1 MRINPPGPGAGL
13 TRLPGYESEPLN
25 ELETMTDQQGQSPTK
40 WFERHPKKTIAGLVL
55 ILILAATYG
64 AEKLLAYIN
73 HTHNLVLFTERR
85 YINLREIPPLIDTQ
99 DVPPDKDVQASDG
112 LVQKPYRV
120 RTDTRGFIL
129 PYNRYEKPDLTLVF
143 LGASTVA
150 CIYVEEEN
158 RYPYLVGQLLA
169 QKTGKKVTSI
179 NSGVGG
185 NNSLHSLDILLN
197 KIIPARP
204 DVVVMMHNIN
214 DLVTLLYDRTY
225 WSNNPT
231 RAAIVNFSF
240 YKNLT
245 GLKALSTLARDMYI
259 PNLHAAT
266 RILSKKIFGK
276 KVKDPE
282 DEFASIRGKRL
293 TVDQAAILDEFR
305 MNLNTFINICRA
317 RRITPVLMTQ
327 FNRYKPDP
335 DPKVIKA
342 MQGFE
347 SDSKIPMGVF
357 MELYA
362 QFNDAIREVGKQ
374 NGVLVI
380 DLAALI
386 PQDKQYMYDVVHL
399 NTRGSQ
405 LAAQLISDRLQPL
418 APR

>member
-1 MRINPPGPGAGL
+1 MA
-13 TRLPGYESEPLN
+13 
-25 ELETMTDQQGQSPTK
+25 DQQGQSPQN
-40 WFERHPKKTIAGLVL
+40 WFERHPQKTIFWLVL
-55 ILILAATYG
+55 IFILASAFG

-85 YINLREIPPLIDTQ
+85 YINLREILPGIDTV
-99 DVPPDKDVQASDG
+99 DVPPNRAVRDSDG

-120 RTDTRGFIL
+120 RTDAQGFIL
-129 PYNRYEKPDLTLVF
+129 PDNRHEKPDLTLVF
-143 LGASTVA
+143 LGGSTVA

-158 RYPYLVGQLLA
+158 RFPYLVGQFLA
-169 QKTGKKVTSI
+169 QKTGKKITSI

-197 KIIPARP
+197 KIIPVRP

-214 DLVTLLYDRTY
+214 DLVALIYDRTY
-225 WSNNPT
+225 WSKNPT

-245 GLKALSTLARDMYI
+245 GLKAITTLARDLYI

-266 RILSKKIFGK
+266 RLLSKKIFGK
-276 KVKDPE
+276 KIKDPD
-282 DEFASIRGKRL
+282 DEFAYIRGKKL
-293 TVDQAAILDEFR
+293 TVDAAAILDEFK
-305 MNLNTFINICRA
+305 MNLQTFINICQA

-327 FNRYKPDP
+327 FNRYRDNP
-335 DPKVIKA
+335 DPKVLKA

-347 SDSKIPMGVF
+347 SDSGIPMGEF
-357 MELYA
+357 IALYA
-362 QFNDAIREVGKQ
+362 RFNQAIREVGKA

-405 LAAQLISDRLQPL
+405 LAAQLISERLQSL
-418 APR
+418 VPR

>member
-1 MRINPPGPGAGL
+1 MA
-13 TRLPGYESEPLN
+13 
-25 ELETMTDQQGQSPTK
+25 DQQSQSPPN
-40 WFERHPKKTIAGLVL
+40 WFERHPKKTIVGLVV

-64 AEKLLAYIN
+64 AEKLLASIN

-85 YINLREIPPLIDTQ
+85 YINLREILPGVDTV
-99 DVPPDKDVQASDG
+99 DVPTDKTVRESDD

-120 RTDTRGFIL
+120 RTDARGFML
-129 PYNRYEKPDLTLVF
+129 PYNRYEKPDLSLVF

-158 RYPYLVGQLLA
+158 RYPYLVGQLLE
-169 QKTGKKVTSI
+169 QKTGKKITSI

-214 DLVTLLYDRTY
+214 DLVALIYDRTY
-225 WSNNPT
+225 WSKNPT

-276 KVKDPE
+276 KLKDPD
-282 DEFASIRGKRL
+282 DEFASIRGKKL
-293 TVDQAAILDEFR
+293 TVDEAHILDEFK

-327 FNRYKPDP
+327 FNRYKGNP

-347 SDSKIPMGVF
+347 SDSKIPMDEF

-362 QFNDAIREVGKQ
+362 KFNDAIREVGKA

-399 NTRGSQ
+399 NTRGSK
-405 LAAQLISDRLQPL
+405 LAAQLISERLQPL
-418 APR
+418 VPR

>member
-1 MRINPPGPGAGL
+1 MA
-13 TRLPGYESEPLN
+13 
-25 ELETMTDQQGQSPTK
+25 DQQGQSSPH
-40 WFERHPKKTIAGLVL
+40 WFERHPKKTIFGLVV
-55 ILILAATYG
+55 ILMLAAAYG
-64 AEKLLAYIN
+64 AEKLLAHIN
-73 HTHNLVLFTERR
+73 RTHNLVLFTDRR
-85 YINLREIPPLIDTQ
+85 YINLREILPGIDTV
-99 DVPPDKDVQASDG
+99 DVPTDKTVRESDG

-120 RTDTRGFIL
+120 RTDARGFIL
-129 PYNRYEKPDLTLVF
+129 PYNRYEKPDLSLIF
-143 LGASTVA
+143 LGGSTVA
-150 CIYVEEEN
+150 CIYVEEE
-158 RYPYLVGQLLA
+158 RRFPYLVGRLLEE
-169 QKTGKKVTSI
+169 KTGKKITSI

-197 KIIPARP
+197 KLIPARP

-214 DLVTLLYDRTY
+214 DLVTLIYDRTY

-231 RAAIVNFSF
+231 RSAIVHFSF

-282 DEFASIRGKRL
+282 DEFAAIRGKQL
-293 TVDQAAILDEFR
+293 TVDEADILAEFK

-317 RRITPVLMTQ
+317 RHITPVLMTQ
-327 FNRYKPDP
+327 FNRYKADP

-347 SDSKIPMGVF
+347 SDSKIPMAEF
-357 MELYA
+357 IKLYA
-362 QFNDAIREVGKQ
+362 RFNDAIREVGQ
-374 NGVLVI
+374 ANGVAVI

-386 PQDKQYMYDVVHL
+386 PQDQQHLYDVVHL
-399 NTRGSQ
+399 NPRGSR
-405 LAAQLISDRLQPL
+405 LAARLISERLYKLVPGFG
-418 APR
+418 PDKN

>member
-1 MRINPPGPGAGL
+1 MA
-13 TRLPGYESEPLN
+13 
-25 ELETMTDQQGQSPTK
+25 DQQGQSPPN
-40 WFERHPKKTIAGLVL
+40 WFERHPKKTILGLVL
-55 ILILAATYG
+55 ILMLAATYG

-73 HTHNLVLFTERR
+73 HTHNLVLFSERR
-85 YINLREIPPLIDTQ
+85 YINLREILPLIDTV
-99 DVPPDKDVQASDG
+99 DVPPDKAVRESDG

-120 RTDTRGFIL
+120 RTDARGFML
-129 PYNRYEKPDLTLVF
+129 PYNRYEKPDLTLFF
-143 LGASTVA
+143 LGGSTVA

-158 RYPYLVGQLLA
+158 RFPYLVGQLLA
-169 QKTGKKVTSI
+169 QKTGKKITSI

-197 KIIPARP
+197 KIIPVRP

-214 DLVTLLYDRTY
+214 DLVALIYDRTY
-225 WSNNPT
+225 WSKNPT

-276 KVKDPE
+276 KVKDPD
-282 DEFASIRGKRL
+282 DEFASIRGKKL
-293 TVDQAAILDEFR
+293 TVDQAHILAEFK
-305 MNLNTFINICRA
+305 MNLSTFINICRA

-327 FNRYKPDP
+327 FNRYKDNP
-335 DPKVIKA
+335 DPKVLKA

-347 SDSKIPMGVF
+347 SDSQIPVGEF
-357 MELYA
+357 MEIYA
-362 QFNDAIREVGKQ
+362 RFNDAIREVGKA

-386 PQDKQYMYDVVHL
+386 PQDKQYIYDVVHL

-405 LAAQLISDRLQPL
+405 LAAQLISQRLQPL
-418 APR
+418 VAR

>member
-1 MRINPPGPGAGL
+1 MA
-13 TRLPGYESEPLN
+13 
-25 ELETMTDQQGQSPTK
+25 DQQGQSPPN
-40 WFERHPKKTIAGLVL
+40 WFERHPKKTILGLVV
-55 ILILAATYG
+55 ILMLAATYG

-73 HTHNLVLFTERR
+73 HTHNLVLFSERR
-85 YINLREIPPLIDTQ
+85 YINLREILPLTDTV
-99 DVPPDKDVQASDG
+99 DVPPDKAVRESDG

-120 RTDTRGFIL
+120 RTDARGFML
-129 PYNRYEKPDLTLVF
+129 PYNRYEKPDLTLIF
-143 LGASTVA
+143 LGGSTVA

-158 RYPYLVGQLLA
+158 RYPYLVGQLLS
-169 QKTGKKVTSI
+169 QRTGKKITSI

-197 KIIPARP
+197 KLIPARP

-214 DLVTLLYDRTY
+214 DLVALIYDQTY
-225 WSNNPT
+225 WSKNPT

-266 RILSKKIFGK
+266 RILSRKIFGK
-276 KVKDPE
+276 KVKDPD
-282 DEFASIRGKRL
+282 DEFAAIRGKKL
-293 TVDQAAILDEFR
+293 TVDQAHILDEFT

-317 RRITPVLMTQ
+317 RRIIPVLMTQ
-327 FNRYKPDP
+327 FNRYKANP
-335 DPKVIKA
+335 DPKVLAA
-342 MQGFE
+342 MKGFE
-347 SDSKIPMGVF
+347 SDSGISVSQF
-357 MELYA
+357 IDLYA
-362 QFNDAIREVGKQ
+362 KFNDAIREVGKA

-386 PQDKQYMYDVVHL
+386 PQDQKYIYDVVHL

-405 LAAQLISDRLQPL
+405 LAAQLISERLEKQVPGFG
-418 APR
+418 PEKN

>member
-1 MRINPPGPGAGL
+1 MA
-13 TRLPGYESEPLN
+13 
-25 ELETMTDQQGQSPTK
+25 DQQGQSPPN
-40 WFERHPKKTIAGLVL
+40 WFERHPKKTIVGLVL
-55 ILILAATYG
+55 ILMLAATYG

-73 HTHNLVLFTERR
+73 HTHNLVLFTEKR
-85 YINLREIPPLIDTQ
+85 YINLREILPGVDTV
-99 DVPPDKDVQASDG
+99 DVPPDKAVRESDG
-112 LVQKPYRV
+112 LIQKPYRV
-120 RTDTRGFIL
+120 RTDARGFML

-143 LGASTVA
+143 LGGSTVA

-158 RYPYLVGQLLA
+158 RFPYLVGNLLA
-169 QKTGKKVTSI
+169 QKTGKKITSI

-197 KIIPARP
+197 KIIPVRP

-214 DLVTLLYDRTY
+214 DLVALIYDRTY
-225 WSNNPT
+225 WSKNPT
-231 RAAIVNFSF
+231 RAAIVDFSF

-245 GLKALSTLARDMYI
+245 GLKALATMARDLYI

-276 KVKDPE
+276 KVKDPD
-282 DEFASIRGKRL
+282 DEFAYIRGKKL
-293 TVDQAAILDEFR
+293 TVDEAAILDEFK

-327 FNRYKPDP
+327 FNRYKINP
-335 DPKVIKA
+335 DPKVLKA

-347 SDSKIPMGVF
+347 SDAGISMSEF
-357 MELYA
+357 MDLYA
-362 QFNDAIREVGKQ
+362 RFNQAIREVGQ
-374 NGVLVI
+374 EHGVLVI

-405 LAAQLISDRLQPL
+405 LAAQLISERLQPL
-418 APR
+418 VPR